1 MVVNS
6 LVILCYVVDL
16 NFSAKI
22 EMHFRIRIA
31 FSCAGCCPDVRY
43 FGGKVALYSK
53 DHPGWILLVASHN
66 SFHPKINIITQRI
79 HNNYDKKVIIKK
91 NIVKI

>member
-1 MVVNS
+1 MVVNN

-53 DHPGWILLVASHN
+53 DHPGLILPVASHN
-66 SFHPKINIITQRI
+66 SYHPKINRYIYVITLRI
-79 HNNYDKKVIIKK
+79 HDNYD
-91 NIVKI
+91 